1 MPEAVAGFDGY
12 ARVMSSAPR
21 SDPPQAPSGSSAVPG
36 AALGAVCPFLRSRD
50 GAWSSAFPAVAQQC
64 WAVRP
69 AVPLAVAKQRDLC
82 LSATHQECAT
92 YRAALAADEP
102 TLGDGA
108 SWVAPDTADAASL
121 WPWTRPVP
129 VALEPIRGV
138 GRFRLPD
145 ALGGQVFLVGLM
157 TAALVIFVVARSG
170 APAGDQGALQSAAPT
185 LEAVVTASPTDP
197 ATPKPTAVVTPS
209 PAVTPSPVPTE
220 MPTEAPTV
228 EPTATPAPTP
238 AASVRTY
245 TVQKTDKSL
254 YDIGQKLGIPWKKI
268 ADANGIKAPWTIHRG
283 DVLILP

>member
-1 MPEAVAGFDGY
+1 M
-12 ARVMSSAPR
+12 
-21 SDPPQAPSGSSAVPG
+21 
-36 AALGAVCPFLRSRD
+36 
-50 GAWSSAFPAVAQQC
+50 
-64 WAVRP
+64 
-69 AVPLAVAKQRDLC
+69 
-82 LSATHQECAT
+82 
-92 YRAALAADEP
+92 
-102 TLGDGA
+102 
-108 SWVAPDTADAASL
+108 
-121 WPWTRPVP
+121 P